1 MSHSP
6 VITPAQY
13 AAWRA
18 TPLGSW
24 TERLEQNLVFGL
36 AGTMAGMALLDA
48 GTGDGT
54 YAIEAAARGAEVTG
68 LDTDPGMLAAA
79 KERARERAVQ
89 PRFVEGRIEAL
100 PFADASFDVV
110 LAVAVL
116 CFIADPVQAVR
127 ELARVLRPG
136 GTLVVGDLARYSLW
150 AIRRR
155 VRGWLGSPTWRSA
168 HFRSRGEL
176 RRAMAAAGLQV
187 VAIRGGVYFPHSNCA
202 AQVLAGFDPWLSKR
216 NAPGAAFLAI
226 SAQKPGQPSTGPAY
240 ARSCRELTV
249 MGGSAVKTAN
259 QDRSRRS
266 TPPRPVL
273 APSPYGSQSRG

>member
-1 MSHSP
+1 
-6 VITPAQY
+6 
-13 AAWRA
+13 
-18 TPLGSW
+18 LGSW

-266 TPPRPVL
+266 TPPRPV
-273 APSPYGSQSRG
+273 